1 MKNIFKY
8 LVLILSIVAISSCS
22 DDIMDDINKDLNN
35 STNVESKFMLPSVIV
50 ETAFGTAGSDIAW
63 YSSVYIEQSA
73 GTFGQLQ
80 TADNRIGCREA
91 SLFNNSWNSVYSNL
105 MVLKDITA
113 KCSPTGAEPKNYI
126 TLGISQVLTAY
137 NLAVLTDMWGQV
149 PWSQA
154 LQGSSNYQPK
164 FDRQQDIYNNIF
176 ALLDSAISNFGKT
189 NASNIAKFDLI
200 YAGDKAKWKKAAWSL
215 KARYYLRL
223 SNKIPAYLDNALA
236 CIPNAFA
243 SAGDA
248 LLFNKYE
255 ASDIGENP
263 WYQFASDRAYLAVG
277 KNLYDLMNDRNDTN
291 RIAAYFLPA
300 DDGTFTPAPNGNA
313 NAGQASGEY
322 SLSAL
327 TDGGQTA
334 ATPLMTYHELKFI
347 EAEAKFKKN
356 DATYQ
361 ATLKSAVEASFTYQG
376 VSGGTTY
383 FTDNVVSRLT
393 AGNELKEIITQKY
406 IAFYEFEAIEAFNDY
421 RRTGFPV
428 MTNPN
433 NANPNLGFVNRF
445 PYPTSEVTS
454 NSANVPAI
462 NIFSSKV
469 WWAGGTE

>member
-8 LVLILSIVAISSCS
+8 LILALSIVAISSCS
-22 DDIMDDINKDLNN
+22 DDIMDEINKDLNN
-35 STNVESKFMLPSVIV
+35 SENAESKLLLPSVIV
-50 ETAFGTAGSDIAW
+50 ETAFGTASTDIAW
-63 YSSVYIEQSA
+63 YSSVYVEHSA

-80 TADNRIGCREA
+80 TADNRTGCREA

-105 MVLKDITA
+105 MVLKDITT
-113 KCSPTGAEPKNYI
+113 KCSPSGTEPKNFI

-154 LQGSSNYQPK
+154 LQGAGNYQPK
-164 FDRQQDIYNNIF
+164 YDKQQEIYNNIF
-176 ALLDSAISNFGKT
+176 AMLDSAIVNFGKT
-189 NASNIAKFDLI
+189 NSVNIAKYDLI
-200 YAGDKAKWKKAAWSL
+200 YGGDKAKWKKAAWGL

-223 SNKIPAYLDNALA
+223 SNRVPAYLDNALA
-236 CIPNAFA
+236 CIPNSFA
-243 SAGDA
+243 SAADA
-248 LLFNKYE
+248 FMFNKYE
-255 ASDIGENP
+255 ATAIGENA
-263 WYQFASDRAYLAVG
+263 WYQFYYDRSYLAVG
-277 KNLYDLMNDRNDTN
+277 KNLLDLMEARNDTN
-291 RIAAYFLPA
+291 RIAAYFLTDA
-300 DDGTFTPAPNGNA
+300 NGAFTGAPNGNA
-313 NAGQASGEY
+313 NPGQASGEY

-347 EAEAKFKKN
+347 EAEAKFKKS

-383 FTDNVVSRLT
+383 FTDNVVPRLT

-406 IAFYEFEAIEAFNDY
+406 IAFYEFEAIEAYNDY

-433 NANPNLGFVNRF
+433 NSNPNLGFVNRF

-454 NSANVPAI
+454 NSANIPNI